1 MKFSICDNIDG
12 SQGYYAKLNKADR
25 QIPYDF
31 IYMWNL
37 KTKQMNKHNKT
48 ESQKQRKKQVV
59 VRGVGVGEMNRTGDG
74 DEEEQISSYRVNESR
89 G

>member
-48 ESQKQRKKQVV
+48 ES
-59 VRGVGVGEMNRTGDG
+59 
-74 DEEEQISSYRVNESR
+74 
-89 G
+89 